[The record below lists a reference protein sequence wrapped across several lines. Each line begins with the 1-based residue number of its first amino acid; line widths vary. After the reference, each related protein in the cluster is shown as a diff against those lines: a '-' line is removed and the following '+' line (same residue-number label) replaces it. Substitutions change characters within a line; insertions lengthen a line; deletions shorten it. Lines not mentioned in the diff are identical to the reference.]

1 MIQNFLRNTV
11 FAVAILLSGA
21 ASAEHVGITRAS
33 FEPHYRVQKTI
44 NWCWASSAEMVLAYS
59 GVKLEQ
65 DAIVAR
71 VRGIPLLGSANPME
85 MIQSTN
91 GVFPDAG
98 RKKSIV
104 VSGQM
109 VAGAPTTAVLYNQLK
124 NNRPV
129 VLTYQNGPW
138 SGHAVVLT
146 AIDAEVQASG
156 VTVSRFY
163 VFDPFPF
170 QQQLTQW
177 GPQLVENPDLRY
189 QQLDVIASPV
199 GLQLVRNGIAIGA
212 LSGMILVDA
221 STK

>member
-1 MIQNFLRNTV
+1 M
-11 FAVAILLSGA
+11 AILKTAAIVLASFLSA
-21 ASAEHVGITRAS
+21 SASAERIGISRAS
-33 FEPHYRVQKTI
+33 FESHYRIQKTI

-71 VRGIPLLGSANPME
+71 VRGLPLFGSANPLE

-98 RKKSIV
+98 GKKSIV

-138 SGHAVVLT
+138 SGHAVVLV
-146 AIDAEVQASG
+146 AIDADVQANG
-156 VTVSRFY
+156 VNVSRFY

-170 QQQLTQW
+170 QQQMTPF
-177 GPQLVENPDLRY
+177 GAQLVENPDLRY
-189 QQLDVIASPV
+189 QQLDVIASSV
-199 GLQLVRNGIAIGA
+199 GYQLVRNGINIGT

-221 STK
+221 SSK